1 MPLLSCGLLIA
12 VTGDGVAVICT
23 NLPAECNE
31 DIMSALFSQYPGF
44 SKAATFDGD
53 APSSH
58 PPPNEGAR
66 SFRATFASREQA
78 EAAVAP
84 LNGYLMQPGWE
95 MAVSIQA

>member
-1 MPLLSCGLLIA
+1 
-12 VTGDGVAVICT
+12 
-23 NLPAECNE
+23 
-31 DIMSALFSQYPGF
+31 MSALFSQYPGF
-44 SKAATFDGD
+44 TRAVPFTDD
-53 APSSH
+53 VPSSH